1 MKTTCSSPPS
11 KTSLDDLLEL
21 RRQLDD
27 WRQAQPGRARLPD
40 ELWELAATLAQTH
53 GVTRVARTLRL
64 SFSKLRQRLA
74 PPAMLSDRSS
84 ASPSAPA
91 GFIELPPLAGPG
103 LSGGGCVVELCDK
116 RQGRMTLRFSAEGP
130 ALLALAEAFWRRGR

>member
-1 MKTTCSSPPS
+1 MKTPCRSAPS
-11 KTSLDDLLEL
+11 KTTLDDLLEL

-27 WRQAQPGRARLPD
+27 WRQARPGRARLPE
-40 ELWELAATLAQTH
+40 ELWELAASLAQTH

-64 SFSKLRQRLA
+64 SFYKLQQRLA
-74 PPAMLSDRSS
+74 PPAALPDRPS
-84 ASPSAPA
+84 APASAPA

-103 LSGGGCVVELCDK
+103 LSGGGCVVELCDG
-116 RQGRMTLRFSAEGP
+116 RQGRMTLTLSGEGP

>member
-1 MKTTCSSPPS
+1 MKTTCRLAPS

-27 WRQAQPGRARLPD
+27 WRQHQPGRSRLPE
-40 ELWELAATLAQTH
+40 ELWELAATLAGTH

-74 PPAMLSDRSS
+74 PPAGPPRPSAAAPS
-84 ASPSAPA
+84 ASA

-103 LSGGGCVVELCDK
+103 RAGGGCVVELCDG
-116 RQGRMTLRFSAEGP
+116 RQGRMTLTFSGQGP
-130 ALLALAEAFWRRGR
+130 VLLALAEAFWRRGR